1 MSVSEPR
8 LPWWTAGQS
17 TAFGKKLRS
26 RSPMDRAIDSTAADP
41 RGVRRIDYRI
51 DLQRVMSPED
61 KRMRAAIWGKRS
73 WSNGNDG

>member
-26 RSPMDRAIDSTAADP
+26 RSPMDRAIDSTPPTREVFAALTIASTCS
-41 RGVRRIDYRI
+41 G
-51 DLQRVMSPED
+51 
-61 KRMRAAIWGKRS
+61 
-73 WSNGNDG
+73 